1 MSARLRNL
9 NPYELH
15 KYLVNVYCL
24 NTQGSASS
32 LKRDTSRDRTDLDV
46 IRENHKFLWQEDDVA
61 DTWEKQLAKKYC
73 DKLFKEYCICDLSRY
88 KENKVSW
95 RIFNAFY
102 VGVSCYVCTSE
113 TNKNNDAVI
122 VNRQLQQE

>member
-24 NTQGSASS
+24 NTKGSATS
-32 LKRDTSRDRTDLDV
+32 LKRDTSRDRTDLDI
-46 IRENHKFLWQEDDVA
+46 IRENHKFVWEEDDVA

-88 KENKVSW
+88 KENKVSF
-95 RIFNAFY
+95 RKI
-102 VGVSCYVCTSE
+102 E
-113 TNKNNDAVI
+113 TLNP
-122 VNRQLQQE
+122 